1 LVVISGPFQSGKN
14 TTATAI
20 LEYLNNSKFLKI
32 ITLEKPIEVI
42 LTSKKSIIQQREV
55 GFDTPDLTT
64 GLRDCLTANLDTALV
79 SGFENKSELEL
90 ILELA
95 EQGKTVFLITSAVSV
110 LDTIA
115 KFLAMFNE
123 SERPRISNV
132 LSRVL
137 KAVVCQKLVT
147 SARDKNSLI
156 VVPEILINN
165 QAVQSSIADNKV
177 QQLDNIIRTSAKFG
191 MISFDQSLSA
201 LKQSGEI

>member
-1 LVVISGPFQSGKN
+1 M
-14 TTATAI
+14 
-20 LEYLNNSKFLKI
+20 
-32 ITLEKPIEVI
+32 
-42 LTSKKSIIQQREV
+42 
-55 GFDTPDLTT
+55 
-64 GLRDCLTANLDTALV
+64 

-165 QAVQSSIADNKV
+165 QELIKKE
-177 QQLDNIIRTSAKFG
+177 LNI
-191 MISFDQSLSA
+191 
-201 LKQSGEI
+201 LKRNQAFYH

>member
-1 LVVISGPFQSGKN
+1 
-14 TTATAI
+14 
-20 LEYLNNSKFLKI
+20 
-32 ITLEKPIEVI
+32 
-42 LTSKKSIIQQREV
+42 
-55 GFDTPDLTT
+55 
-64 GLRDCLTANLDTALV
+64 
-79 SGFENKSELEL
+79 
-90 ILELA
+90 
-95 EQGKTVFLITSAVSV
+95 
-110 LDTIA
+110 
-115 KFLAMFNE
+115 MFNE